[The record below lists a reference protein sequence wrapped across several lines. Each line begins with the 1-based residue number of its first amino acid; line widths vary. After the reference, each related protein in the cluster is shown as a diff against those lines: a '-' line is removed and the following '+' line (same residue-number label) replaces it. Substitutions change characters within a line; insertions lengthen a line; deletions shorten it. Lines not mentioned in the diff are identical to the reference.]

1 MSNRVFTSCT
11 FWLLLI
17 ISLAIPDLSPFS
29 WVLTCIA
36 YGLRS
41 LYRNDYR

>member
-1 MSNRVFTSCT
+1 MNNRALTSCT

-17 ISLAIPDLSPFS
+17 ISLAIPDLSPVS
-29 WVLTCIA
+29 WVLTIIA
-36 YGLRS
+36 FGLRS